1 MRLITSTPNQ
11 KRNAYKFFLMI
22 ITIILILIIP
32 SCIRYI
38 KADSTTNQLTDYI
51 KTAASEFLEKDKAI
65 SDFKIDSLEF
75 SHKTEES
82 EEVYK
87 IMYSMKPA
95 DPKKFVLEGGGM
107 KGKEG
112 WIHERV
118 NYVTVK
124 KNRELIFSSNPE

>member
-1 MRLITSTPNQ
+1 MRLIASTPNQ
-11 KRNAYKFFLMI
+11 KRNAYKFSLMI
-22 ITIILILIIP
+22 ITIMLILVIP

-38 KADSTTNQLTDYI
+38 KADSTNSQLTDYI
-51 KTAASEFLEKDKAI
+51 KTAAFELLEKDKAI
-65 SDFKIDSLEF
+65 SDFVIDSLEF

-95 DPKKFVLEGGGM
+95 DPKNFVLEGSGK
-107 KGKEG
+107 KGEEG

-124 KNRELIFSSNPE
+124 KNRELTFSTNP